1 MKILRP
7 NCLQIYLCR
16 WQIWLFYFHGT
27 LLFPSTWFRIK
38 SIYLGRGGG
47 IFPWFKAHPFDY
59 FLVAH
64 NKTKVPLFFS
74 KWEIRTEVFA
84 HITLYFMVHVR
95 CIKYRLLTVYLFF
108 MHWQFF
114 LFLSHLRECTV
125 ILIHVVYRS
134 FYADWLW
141 SRFCCVLLLFYRKMA
156 STTAQKKMPFSA
168 LIFTWEYF

>member
-1 MKILRP
+1 MLIYNNLYRHVICACYGHVKTKATWLIFWFWILTTVHKLNQLDYIYLFYLRLYHQLTIHYQVKIIRSFLSTIFLIKMIKILRP

-74 KWEIRTEVFA
+74 KWEIRT
-84 HITLYFMVHVR
+84 
-95 CIKYRLLTVYLFF
+95 
-108 MHWQFF
+108 
-114 LFLSHLRECTV
+114 
-125 ILIHVVYRS
+125 
-134 FYADWLW
+134 
-141 SRFCCVLLLFYRKMA
+141 
-156 STTAQKKMPFSA
+156 
-168 LIFTWEYF
+168 

>member
-1 MKILRP
+1 MLIYNNLYRHVICACYGHVKTKATWLIFWFWILTTVHKLNQLDYIYLFYLRLYHQLTIHYQVKIIRSFLSTIFLIKMIKILRP

-47 IFPWFKAHPFDY
+47 GFPWFKAHPFDY

-74 KWEIRTEVFA
+74 KWEIRT
-84 HITLYFMVHVR
+84 
-95 CIKYRLLTVYLFF
+95 
-108 MHWQFF
+108 
-114 LFLSHLRECTV
+114 
-125 ILIHVVYRS
+125 
-134 FYADWLW
+134 
-141 SRFCCVLLLFYRKMA
+141 
-156 STTAQKKMPFSA
+156 
-168 LIFTWEYF
+168 